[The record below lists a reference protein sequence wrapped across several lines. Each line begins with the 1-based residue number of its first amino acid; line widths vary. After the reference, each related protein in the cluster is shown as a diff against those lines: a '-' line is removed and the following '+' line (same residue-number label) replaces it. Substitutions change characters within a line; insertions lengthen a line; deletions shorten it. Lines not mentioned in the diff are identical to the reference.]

1 MRGEM
6 INRVLPQ
13 DVRKLHNDKKET
25 KETKE
30 TYGMWEITKHADGK
44 SETWKISKG
53 YLKTLSDSEILKLSK
68 VMGVR

>member
-6 INRVLPQ
+6 LSGFYLK
-13 DVRKLHNDKKET
+13 DVSKLHNNKKET
-25 KETKE
+25 TERF
-30 TYGMWEITKHADGK
+30 GMWEITKHADGK
-44 SETWKISKG
+44 SETWKISKD

>member
-6 INRVLPQ
+6 ISRVLPQ
-13 DVRKLHNDKKET
+13 DVSKLHNNKKET
-25 KETKE
+25 TERF
-30 TYGMWEITKHADGK
+30 GMWEITKHADGK
-44 SETWKISKG
+44 SETWKISKD

>member
-6 INRVLPQ
+6 ISRVLPKE
-13 DVRKLHNDKKET
+13 VRKLQDKKET
-25 KETKE
+25 KQ

>member
-6 INRVLPQ
+6 ISRVLPQ

-25 KETKE
+25 TERKGIWNIKTS
-30 TYGMWEITKHADGK
+30 ADGK
-44 SETWKISKG
+44 STEYKISKT

-68 VMGVR
+68 AFGVR